1 MPRKL
6 HPITRSPTFIQPIEE
21 AVGALNPLRD
31 MLERHQIDD
40 IVRAI
45 DAGLEIYDAGRIL
58 MTRQGSLNI
67 LSEILETKEH
77 A

>member
-1 MPRKL
+1 LSRKL
-6 HPITRSPTFIQPIEE
+6 HPITRWPTFIQPIEG
-21 AVGALNPLRD
+21 AVGPLNPLRD

-67 LSEILETKEH
+67 LKDILEAKEP